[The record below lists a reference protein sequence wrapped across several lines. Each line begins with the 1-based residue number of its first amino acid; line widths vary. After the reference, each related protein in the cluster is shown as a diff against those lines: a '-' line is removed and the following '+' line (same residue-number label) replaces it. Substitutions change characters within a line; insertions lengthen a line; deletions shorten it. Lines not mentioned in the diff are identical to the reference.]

1 MSSFKINFDFKD
13 IEKNVLKEVDKELI
27 VTANLVAT
35 EAKKT
40 VAFKTGFLQTSIGVD
55 IRNKEVAVQALAN
68 YAGFVE
74 FGTTK
79 QRAQPFLYPAYFKET
94 KGLLKR
100 ITKIVE
106 NEATK

>member
-1 MSSFKINFDFKD
+1 MSSFKVNFDFKD
-13 IEKNVLKEVDKELI
+13 IEKNVLKKVGKELI
-27 VTANLVAT
+27 TTALLIST
-35 EAKKT
+35 EAKRT

-55 IRNKEVAVQALAN
+55 QRSEEVAVQALAN
-68 YAGFVE
+68 YASFVE

-79 QRAQPFLYPAYFKET
+79 QRAQPFLYPAYKKET

-106 NEATK
+106 DEASK